1 MRTSTGSWDDGF
13 GFYQRNGSVYW
24 WVNAWNATERA
35 EIAATSFGMTHWVG
49 TYDGSNL
56 KLYRNGSLV
65 DTGSSFTANIT
76 EPSNGLLIGQ
86 GGGNA
91 SSNDYYWDGN
101 ISIVRIYSTAL
112 TAAQINAQ
120 FKLGPT
126 SLLTVVEPDAAH
138 FNANNPLS
146 FPGKV
151 STVDTAEVNLAGG
164 SEIEC
169 LKVYNTFTPPSG
181 GTNERPYAPK
191 PGELY
196 YNYDLKTIE
205 FHDGYGWRQVDNTT
219 RSGRGVFAGGF
230 SNPLYHSIISYIQI
244 PTTGNALNFGDLTTN
259 AGFAPAVSNGN
270 RAVWGSRYTGSGN
283 NTMDYVT
290 IPSQGNAIDF
300 GNSTGSLWSRGGF
313 SSSTRGIFFGGNP
326 SSDVIEYIEIATI
339 GDALDFG
346 DIMSSR
352 RDAAGLASATRGILS
367 GGEPGIGANFT
378 RIESITIASK
388 GNSIRFGESTMG
400 SMGMAGASNSTR
412 GIFAGGTTVPTLNGN
427 NTIEF
432 VTISSEG
439 NAVDFGDLT
448 QKTYRFNAMS
458 TGTRVVFAHGTTG
471 PSGSGLLNTMDYI
484 NISSQ
489 GNATDFGDKIF
500 AYGEYSGSGTS
511 DSHGGLGG
519 F

>member
-1 MRTSTGSWDDGF
+1 MANIRREFGDDL
-13 GFYQRNGSVYW
+13 
-24 WVNAWNATERA
+24 
-35 EIAATSFGMTHWVG
+35 SF
-49 TYDGSNL
+49 
-56 KLYRNGSLV
+56 KNGSLGINTTTTQERV
-65 DTGSSFTANIT
+65 DVVGVVKGRDLSVTGVSSLTAYEGFLRADNQIVEET
-76 EPSNGLLIGQ
+76 NLEFGNGLKASLSGEIIVGTGVTVTIGAVGLGTTSVGVGTHTIQ
-86 GGGNA
+86 N
-91 SSNDYYWDGN
+91 N
-101 ISIVRIYSTAL
+101 IETTDI
-112 TAAQINAQ
+112 
-120 FKLGPT
+120 
-126 SLLTVVEPDAAH
+126 
-138 FNANNPLS
+138 
-146 FPGKV
+146 
-151 STVDTAEVNLAGG
+151 NLAGG
-164 SEIEC
+164 SQIEC
-169 LKVYNTFTPPSG
+169 LKVYNTFTPPAG

-196 YNYDLKTIE
+196 YNYDFKTIE
-205 FHDGYGWRQVDNTT
+205 FFDGYGWRQVDNTT

-259 AGFAPAVSNGN
+259 AGFAPAVSNGK

-326 SSDVIEYIEIATI
+326 TSDVIEYIEIATI

>member
-1 MRTSTGSWDDGF
+1 MANIRREFGDDL
-13 GFYQRNGSVYW
+13 
-24 WVNAWNATERA
+24 T
-35 EIAATSFGMTHWVG
+35 
-49 TYDGSNL
+49 L
-56 KLYRNGSLV
+56 KNGSLGINTTTTQERV
-65 DTGSSFTANIT
+65 DVVGVVKGRDLSVTGVSSLTAYEGFLRADNQIVEET
-76 EPSNGLLIGQ
+76 NLALGNGLKASLSGEIIVGTGVTVTIGAVGLGTTSVGVGTHTIQ
-86 GGGNA
+86 N
-91 SSNDYYWDGN
+91 N
-101 ISIVRIYSTAL
+101 IETTDI
-112 TAAQINAQ
+112 
-120 FKLGPT
+120 
-126 SLLTVVEPDAAH
+126 
-138 FNANNPLS
+138 
-146 FPGKV
+146 
-151 STVDTAEVNLAGG
+151 NLAGG
-164 SEIEC
+164 SQIEC
-169 LKVYNTFTPPSG
+169 LKVYNTFTPPAG

-196 YNYDLKTIE
+196 YNYDFKTIE
-205 FHDGYGWRQVDNTT
+205 FFDGYGWRQVDNTT

-259 AGFAPAVSNGN
+259 AGFAPAVSNGK

-326 SSDVIEYIEIATI
+326 TSDVIEYIEIATI

>member
-1 MRTSTGSWDDGF
+1 MASIRRGYSDDFTLKNNSVGIGTSTGQEALDVVDGAVK
-13 GFYQRNGSVYW
+13 GQ
-24 WVNAWNATERA
+24 
-35 EIAATSFGMTHWVG
+35 
-49 TYDGSNL
+49 DL
-56 KLYRNGSLV
+56 KV
-65 DTGSSFTANIT
+65 TGISSFTAYEGFLRADQQIAENT
-76 EPSNGLLIGQ
+76 TLNFDQGPS
-86 GGGNA
+86 A
-91 SSNDYYWDGN
+91 SLSGE
-101 ISIVRIYSTAL
+101 IIVGTGV
-112 TAAQINAQ
+112 TVTV
-120 FKLGPT
+120 GPGT
-126 SLLTVVEPDAAH
+126 TVKDV
-138 FNANNPLS
+138 
-146 FPGKV
+146 
-151 STVDTAEVNLAGG
+151 TRAGG

-169 LKVYNTFTPPSG
+169 LKVYNTFTPPAG

-196 YNYDLKTIE
+196 YNYDFKTIE
-205 FHDGYGWRQVDNTT
+205 FFDGYGWRQVDNTT

-259 AGFAPAVSNGN
+259 AGFAPAVSNGK

-326 SSDVIEYIEIATI
+326 TSDVIEYIEIATI

-471 PSGSGLLNTMDYI
+471 PSGSELLNTMDYI

>member
-1 MRTSTGSWDDGF
+1 MAKIRIGLGSDFALNNGRLGLGVSDPQVRLEVDGTAKSNDLVVTG
-13 GFYQRNGSVYW
+13 V
-24 WVNAWNATERA
+24 T
-35 EIAATSFGMTHWVG
+35 
-49 TYDGSNL
+49 
-56 KLYRNGSLV
+56 
-65 DTGSSFTANIT
+65 SFTAYEGFLRADHQIDQDTILN
-76 EPSNGLLIGQ
+76 IGQ
-86 GGGNA
+86 GLNA
-91 SSNDYYWDGN
+91 SISGEIIVKDGTTVTVGAVGLGTTSVGVGTELITNTIDSN
-101 ISIVRIYSTAL
+101 A
-112 TAAQINAQ
+112 
-120 FKLGPT
+120 
-126 SLLTVVEPDAAH
+126 
-138 FNANNPLS
+138 
-146 FPGKV
+146 
-151 STVDTAEVNLAGG
+151 VNLAGG

-169 LKVYNTFTPPSG
+169 LKVFNTFTPPSG

-196 YNYDLKTIE
+196 YNYDFKTIE

-219 RSGRGVFAGGF
+219 RSGRGIFAGGF

-259 AGFAPAVSNGN
+259 AGFAPAVSNGK

-283 NTMDYVT
+283 DTMDYVT

-326 SSDVIEYIEIATI
+326 ASDVIEYIEIATI

-367 GGEPGIGANFT
+367 GGQPGIGADYT

-412 GIFAGGTTVPTLNGN
+412 GIFAGGTTVPTLDGN

-471 PSGSGLLNTMDYI
+471 PSGSVLLNTMDYI